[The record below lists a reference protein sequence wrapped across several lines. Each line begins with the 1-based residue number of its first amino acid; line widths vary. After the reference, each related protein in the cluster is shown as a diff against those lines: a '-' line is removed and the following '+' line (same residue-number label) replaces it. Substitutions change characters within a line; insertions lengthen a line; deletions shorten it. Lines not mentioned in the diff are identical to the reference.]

1 MDGITHVI
9 NYELPNEPES
19 YVHRIGRTARAGA
32 KGIALSFCDIGELG
46 YLKKI
51 ERSIKIPVEMVE
63 AHIYHS
69 EAIASKR
76 GRSSNFKI
84 RTPQKKRFYGSRSS
98 SGKNKRSAAR
108 RGRPQHS
115 NSQRSRKN

>member
-1 MDGITHVI
+1 MNVEIVAPSETKAQGGEAGQTAEAVETEEDGV
-9 NYELPNEPES
+9 
-19 YVHRIGRTARAGA
+19 
-32 KGIALSFCDIGELG
+32 
-46 YLKKI
+46 
-51 ERSIKIPVEMVE
+51 PVEMVE
-63 AHIYHS
+63 DHIYHS

-98 SGKNKRSAAR
+98 SEKNNSPAAR
-108 RGRPQHS
+108 RRRPQRR